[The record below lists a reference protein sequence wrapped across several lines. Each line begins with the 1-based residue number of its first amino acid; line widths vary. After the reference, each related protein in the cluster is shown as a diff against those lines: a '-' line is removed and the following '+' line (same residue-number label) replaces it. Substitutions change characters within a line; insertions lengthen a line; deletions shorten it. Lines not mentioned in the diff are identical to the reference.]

1 MVRTQIQLTESQAR
15 RVRSLA
21 REEGISMAEF
31 IRRCVDRA
39 LEQHAPDREALYERA
54 AGAVGRFKD
63 REKADDVAEEHD
75 RYLED
80 AFR

>member
-1 MVRTQIQLTESQAR
+1 VRTQIQLTESQAR

-21 REEGISMAEF
+21 RQEGISMAEF

-39 LEQHAPDREALYERA
+39 LERDEPDREVLYERA
-54 AGAVGRFKD
+54 AGAVGRFED

-80 AFR
+80 AYR